1 MRCKIK
7 VLSVNG
13 IPASDGSIV
22 PRDVMQQYID
32 SAECKKDLE
41 DHVMLS
47 SLTHAC
53 RAVQSIYP
61 DNPGLSKVIAKDD
74 SLLLTG
80 DSKINVT
87 PTHYVDKLYI
97 ENDGWL
103 YAEVQFLKE
112 DGLDDASM
120 QNIRRITGL
129 LKNGVMCHSSAVIVG
144 YWKSSPGTKTDIL
157 SKCVKIKGVDFTLGS
172 SWKDSQI
179 VEIQDDNGEKLFSDT
194 TEYTIIDKTYNTE
207 SGVMKAKTFSDLSEY
222 KNMPKSS
229 KINNAFT
236 QLKVKQFSMGATIDI
251 LDSSEPLIVETEN
264 LDQKEFTQAA
274 VRDRLREAKMS
285 PRMYFRRVYLS
296 YSQVVKSMGGVSRMK
311 EEDLKVL
318 KSMFTSDLLWILN
331 QIQPEVLKGKQ
342 INTLLGCSSISK
354 SARQAAQTLQQP
366 LRMAGIE
373 VKKQGFL
380 SKMRY
385 QKLQNSYLDFVKS
398 MIEGV
403 FGPNPE
409 PIQEEPEDNENE
421 K

>member
-80 DSKINVT
+80 DNKISTT

-103 YAEVQFLKE
+103 YAEIQFLKE
-112 DGLDDASM
+112 DGLDDAAI

-129 LKNGVMCHSSAVIVG
+129 LKNGVMCHTSAVILG
-144 YWKSSPGTKTDIL
+144 FWKASPGTKTDVL

-172 SWKDSQI
+172 SWKDSQV

-194 TEYTIIDKTYNTE
+194 TTEYTIIYKTYNTE
-207 SGVMKAKTFSDLSEY
+207 SGVMRAKTFSDLSEY

-229 KINNAFT
+229 KINGAFT
-236 QLKVKQFSMGATIDI
+236 QLKVKQFSMGATIDVV
-251 LDSSEPLIVETEN
+251 DNEPLVVEVGSLE
-264 LDQKEFTQAA
+264 QKEFGSG
-274 VRDRLREAKMS
+274 DLKIRLREFKLG
-285 PRMYFRRVYLS
+285 PRQYFRRIYMS
-296 YSQVVKSMGGVSRMK
+296 YRQVVKSMGGPEKMK

-318 KSMFTSDLLWILN
+318 KSLFTSDVLLLLN
-331 QIQPEVLKGKQ
+331 SVQNQVLQGKQ
-342 INTLLGCSSISK
+342 LNTLLGCSSISK
-354 SARQAAQTLQQP
+354 NARVLCQNLQIP
-366 LRMAGIE
+366 LRYAYIE
-373 VKKQGFL
+373 VRKQGFL
-380 SKMRY
+380 NKMRY
-385 QKLQNSYLDFVKS
+385 QKLQDAYMKFISGLISD
-398 MIEGV
+398 V

-409 PIQEEPEDNENE
+409 PIQEEVENENE

>member
-61 DNPGLSKVIAKDD
+61 DNPGLSKVISKDD

-80 DSKINVT
+80 DNKINVT

-103 YAEVQFLKE
+103 YAEIQFLKE
-112 DGLDDASM
+112 DGLDDASI

-129 LKNGVMCHSSAVIVG
+129 LKNGVMCHTSAVILG
-144 YWKSSPGTKTDIL
+144 FWKSSPGTKTDVL

-172 SWKDSQI
+172 SWKDSQV
-179 VEIQDDNGEKLFSDT
+179 VEIQDDNGEKLFSDTT

-229 KINNAFT
+229 KINGAYT
-236 QLKVKQFSMGATIDI
+236 QLKIKQFSIGTTIDVV
-251 LDSSEPLIVETEN
+251 DSDSEPLIMDGN
-264 LDQKEFTQAA
+264 LEQKEFTQAG
-274 VRDRLREAKMS
+274 VRDRLREAKLS

-296 YSQVVKSMGGVSRMK
+296 YSQVVKAMGGVSKIK
-311 EEDLKVL
+311 ESDLKIL
-318 KSMFTSDLLWILN
+318 KSMFTSDILWILN
-331 QIQPEVLKGKQ
+331 QIQPEIVNKGKQ

-354 SARQAAQTLQQP
+354 SARQAAQQLQQP

-380 SKMRY
+380 TKMRY
-385 QKLQNSYLDFVKS
+385 AKLQDSYLEFIRS
-398 MIEGV
+398 LQEGV

-409 PIQEEPEDNENE
+409 PIKEEPEDNE

>member
-80 DSKINVT
+80 DNKINVT

-112 DGLDDASM
+112 DGLDDASI

-129 LKNGVMCHSSAVIVG
+129 LKNGVMCHSSAVILG
-144 YWKSSPGTKTDIL
+144 YWKSSPGTKTDVL
-157 SKCVKIKGVDFTLGS
+157 SKCVKIKGVD
-172 SWKDSQI
+172 
-179 VEIQDDNGEKLFSDT
+179 
-194 TEYTIIDKTYNTE
+194 
-207 SGVMKAKTFSDLSEY
+207 
-222 KNMPKSS
+222 
-229 KINNAFT
+229 
-236 QLKVKQFSMGATIDI
+236 
-251 LDSSEPLIVETEN
+251 LDEN
-264 LDQKEFTQAA
+264 
-274 VRDRLREAKMS
+274 V
-285 PRMYFRRVYLS
+285 
-296 YSQVVKSMGGVSRMK
+296 
-311 EEDLKVL
+311 
-318 KSMFTSDLLWILN
+318 
-331 QIQPEVLKGKQ
+331 
-342 INTLLGCSSISK
+342 
-354 SARQAAQTLQQP
+354 
-366 LRMAGIE
+366 
-373 VKKQGFL
+373 
-380 SKMRY
+380 
-385 QKLQNSYLDFVKS
+385 
-398 MIEGV
+398 
-403 FGPNPE
+403 
-409 PIQEEPEDNENE
+409 
-421 K
+421 